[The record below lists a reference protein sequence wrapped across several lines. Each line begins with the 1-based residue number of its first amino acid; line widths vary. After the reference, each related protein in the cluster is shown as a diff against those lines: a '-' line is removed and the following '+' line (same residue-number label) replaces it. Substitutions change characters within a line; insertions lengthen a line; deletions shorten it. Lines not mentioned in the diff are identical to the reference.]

1 MAPPLSIFDA
11 AVVGFGCAMRSLP
24 RLLTIFWLP
33 WLLGTAALL
42 ILDVV
47 VEDQLRL
54 GPAPAWA
61 RSIVWAPFAAV
72 AYLMLLRWALGG
84 PPPARAVNLD
94 VGREARLATPIVAA
108 WLVANDIVSAS
119 PVPLLIRL
127 VPRSGLFADG
137 WDDLAVYLYGFKFA
151 AWVVKVALLP
161 CVFGLLVV
169 IARYGWPDPRVFWRL
184 LRIDPLRLFCIAILA
199 TAADG
204 GMWILGSSAL
214 GWLHLDDLRP
224 NLLIPW
230 RAHIGRAFVAELAY
244 FPLHL
249 LDFAI
254 EGCMLAEAYRRL
266 LLGAPDEERKVAM
279 AGP

>member
-11 AVVGFGCAMRSLP
+11 AVVGFSRALRSVP
-24 RLLTIFWLP
+24 RLLAIFWLP

-42 ILDVV
+42 VLDVV
-47 VEDQLRL
+47 VEDQFRL

-84 PPPARAVNLD
+84 PPPARAINLD
-94 VGREARLATPIVAA
+94 VGREALLATPIVAA
-108 WLVANDIVSAS
+108 WLVTNDIVSAG
-119 PVPLLIRL
+119 PVPTLMWL
-127 VPRSGLFADG
+127 VPRADLFADS
-137 WDDLAVYLYGFKFA
+137 WDDLAVYAYAFTFA

-161 CVFGLLVV
+161 CFFGLLVV
-169 IARYGWPDPRVFWRL
+169 IARWGWPDPRALWRL
-184 LRIDPLRLFCIAILA
+184 LRIDPMRLFCIAILA
-199 TAADG
+199 TAAVG
-204 GMWILGSSAL
+204 GVAALGSSAL
-214 GWLHLDDLRP
+214 GWLHLDHLRP
-224 NLLIPW
+224 DALIPW
-230 RAHIGRAFVAELAY
+230 RAYIGWAFIAELPY

-266 LLGAPDEERKVAM
+266 LSGAQDAERNVAM
-279 AGP
+279 A